1 MNTLSMME
9 VEAISHSLGGAPLM
23 VNINTLSRS
32 AATNKVDGW
41 FECMLLWQVPLPN
54 DMLLILAVIMSRQD
68 VRPPCFKD
76 GSNVVFARPLLVSS
90 TETTAFSLSGLARP
104 HDARHFAP
112 LLPEYLK
119 CVHKAAARWCAQ

>member
-1 MNTLSMME
+1 ME
-9 VEAISHSLGGAPLM
+9 VEAIAHSLGGAPLM
-23 VNINTLSRS
+23 VNMNTLSRS

-54 DMLLILAVIMSRQD
+54 DVLLILAVIMSRQD

-76 GSNVVFARPLLVSS
+76 GSNLVFARPLLVSS
-90 TETTAFSLSGLARP
+90 TEPTAFSLSGLARP
-104 HDARHFAP
+104 HDVCQFAP
-112 LLPEYLK
+112 LLPAYLK